1 MNRKVYRKDKDP
13 RMWLLA
19 FPTALINYIE
29 AGATVIDR
37 IFSKTYKFLPGDE
50 VFAYIT
56 APHRRI
62 MYRFVVTDND
72 VALSDALDCTGEWL
86 YKDID
91 VDNIEKLRVVR
102 MELADSYN
110 SSIYD
115 DRLNYATLN
124 QHGMGRLNLYQ
135 SIVGEKRNILR
146 QLTAEP
152 KVSTTIEPPK
162 VELVEAP
169 QPVEAQPHRP
179 IKTKTELFRELR
191 ADKNRRLRAK
201 YRPNGGTDYN
211 KQNII
216 VLMPDGKCINEKHT
230 IDTFIEVAR
239 QIGYERIA
247 DLGIIHWDKYPL
259 VTRKKSGRNY
269 KEATMGWFVL
279 SNCPAPLVAAY
290 INDIADTLNINL
302 IADIALK

>member
-13 RMWLLA
+13 RMWLLS
-19 FPTALINYIE
+19 FPTALMNYIE
-29 AGATVIDR
+29 AGETVIDR

-56 APHRRI
+56 APHSRI

-72 VALSDALDCTGEWL
+72 VALGQALDCTGEWL
-86 YKDID
+86 YRDID

-102 MELADSYN
+102 MELADSYK

-115 DRLNYATLN
+115 DRLNYTTLN

-152 KVSTTIEPPK
+152 EESIALELPK
-162 VELVEAP
+162 AELVEVRHPAEVQP
-169 QPVEAQPHRP
+169 QRSV
-179 IKTKTELFRELR
+179 KTKTELFRELR
-191 ADKNRRLRAK
+191 ADKNHRLRAK
-201 YRPNGGTDYN
+201 YSPNGGTDYN

-216 VLMPDGKCINEKHT
+216 VMMPDGKCINEKHT

-239 QIGYERIA
+239 QIGYGRIA
-247 DLGIIHWDKYPL
+247 DLGIIHRDKYPL
-259 VTRKKSGRNY
+259 ITRKKSGCNY

-290 INDIADTLNINL
+290 INDIADALNINL
-302 IADIALK
+302 IADIGLK

>member
-13 RMWLLA
+13 RMWLLS
-19 FPTALINYIE
+19 FPTALMDYIE

-37 IFSKTYKFLPGDE
+37 IFAKSYKFLPGDE

-56 APHRRI
+56 VPHSRI

-72 VALSDALDCTGEWL
+72 IALGEALDCTGQWL

-91 VDNIEKLRVVR
+91 VDNIAKLRVVR

-110 SSIYD
+110 SD
-115 DRLNYATLN
+115 DYVGRLNYNTLN

-135 SIVGEKRNILR
+135 SIVGEKRDILR
-146 QLTAEP
+146 RLIAEP
-152 KVSTTIEPPK
+152 KETATKEQPK
-162 VELVEAP
+162 VELIEAQP
-169 QPVEAQPHRP
+169 PVEVKPHRP

-201 YRPNGGTDYN
+201 YRPTGGTDYN

-216 VLMPDGKCINEKHT
+216 VQMPDGKYINEKHT

-239 QIGYERIA
+239 QIGYGRIA
-247 DLGIIHWDKYPL
+247 ELGIFYQERYPL
-259 VTRKKSGRNY
+259 LTRKNPGRYY
-269 KEATMGWFVL
+269 KEATMGWFIL
-279 SNCPAPLVAAY
+279 GNCPAPLVAAY
-290 INDIADTLNINL
+290 INDIADALNLNL
-302 IADIALK
+302 IADITLK